1 MTGGSAAV
9 ACGVLDKAAHR
20 LYSEGALSVARGR
33 NAGDPQDPNGDV
45 RPDRDGSDRTVTHS
59 PVIAAGERTMD
70 VAEDRDPQGTPPEDP
85 RERAHQFREEDEERA
100 YGVDPDFVEE
110 IAGLL
115 QDGRRDEVRTQLDE
129 LHAAD
134 VADLIEQLGP
144 EEREELIE
152 VLRPGFDGEV
162 LSHLN
167 PDLREEV
174 IDLFEPKELAA
185 AVAELDTDDAVDVIE
200 DLDEETRREI
210 LANLPAEDRALVQ
223 ENLTYEEYTAG
234 RLMQRD
240 LVAVPQFWTVGKTLD
255 FLRASGDD
263 LPEDFYDIFVVDPL
277 HRVVGAVPLSRV
289 MRQKRSVRISDIAS
303 EDLHTIP
310 VTMDQEEVAN
320 LFRQYALVSAPV
332 VDPSG
337 RLRGVITVDDVVHII
352 DEEAEDDFLKLGG
365 VGDTSI
371 YRTVLETARARA
383 SWLAVNLV
391 TAFVAAGVISLF
403 EATIEQIVALAV
415 LMPIVASMGGNTG
428 TQALTV
434 AVRALATRELS
445 ESNALRVVGKEALV
459 GLVNGILFAVLV
471 GIIAGLWF
479 GPMIGAVIAS
489 AMVINLFV
497 AGLFGV
503 LIPLGLDRLEIDPAV
518 ASSVFLTTV
527 TDVVGFFAFLG
538 LASAVLL

>member
-1 MTGGSAAV
+1 MDAA
-9 ACGVLDKAAHR
+9 
-20 LYSEGALSVARGR
+20 E
-33 NAGDPQDPNGDV
+33 N
-45 RPDRDGSDRTVTHS
+45 
-59 PVIAAGERTMD
+59 
-70 VAEDRDPQGTPPEDP
+70 RDPHETPPVDP
-85 RERAHQFREEDEERA
+85 RERAPHFRDDDEERA
-100 YGVDPDFVEE
+100 YGVDPEFVQE
-110 IAGLL
+110 IVGLL
-115 QDGRRDEVRTQLDE
+115 REGRREEVRTQVGE

-134 VADLIEQLGP
+134 IADLIEQIGP
-144 EEREELIE
+144 DEREDLIDI
-152 VLRPGFDGEV
+152 LRPGFDGEV

-167 PDLREEV
+167 PDLREE
-174 IDLFEPKELAA
+174 IINLFEPKELAA
-185 AVAELDTDDAVDVIE
+185 AVAEMDTDDAVDVIE

-210 LANLPAEDRALVQ
+210 LDNLPAEDRALVQ

-255 FLRASGDD
+255 YLRAAGDD

-277 HRVVGAVPLSRV
+277 HRVVGSVPLSRV
-289 MRQKRSVRISDIAS
+289 MRQKRSVRIADLAT
-303 EDLHTIP
+303 EDYHTIP

-332 VDPSG
+332 VDSAG

-371 YRTVLETARARA
+371 YRTVLDTAMARA
-383 SWLAVNLV
+383 SWLGVNLL
-391 TAFVAAGVISLF
+391 TAFMAAGVISLF
-403 EATIEQIVALAV
+403 EDSIERIVALAV

-445 ESNALRVVGKEALV
+445 ENNALRVVGKEALV
-459 GLVNGILFAVLV
+459 GLVNGILFAALV
-471 GIIAGLWF
+471 GLIAGLWF
-479 GPMIGAVIAS
+479 EPTIGVVIAC
-489 AMVINLFV
+489 AMIINLFC

-503 LIPLGLDRLEIDPAV
+503 MIPLALEKIGVDPAV

-527 TDVVGFFAFLG
+527 TDVVGFFAFLA
-538 LASAVLL
+538 LATVFLL